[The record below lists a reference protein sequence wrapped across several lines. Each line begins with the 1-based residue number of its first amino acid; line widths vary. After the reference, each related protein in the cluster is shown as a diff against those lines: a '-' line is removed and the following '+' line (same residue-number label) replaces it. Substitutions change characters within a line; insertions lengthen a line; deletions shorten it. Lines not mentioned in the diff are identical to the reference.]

1 LHAIDAGDLSL
12 TLGLTQIRLRP
23 GEVLPKCKR
32 ILNMSPNDT
41 RHLNDICEL
50 LIKFGYLI
58 KTPMEA
64 DGTHLYGMAS
74 YLVTRAK
81 PGTLGRLVVDYSPIN
96 SLIQS
101 PANYHS

>member
-1 LHAIDAGDLSL
+1 M
-12 TLGLTQIRLRP
+12 TLGI
-23 GEVLPKCKR
+23 
-32 ILNMSPNDT
+32 S
-41 RHLNDICEL
+41 DICEL

-96 SLIQS
+96 SPELYLSRNQESNEKLFRINKLPQEAVVS
-101 PANYHS
+101 EP